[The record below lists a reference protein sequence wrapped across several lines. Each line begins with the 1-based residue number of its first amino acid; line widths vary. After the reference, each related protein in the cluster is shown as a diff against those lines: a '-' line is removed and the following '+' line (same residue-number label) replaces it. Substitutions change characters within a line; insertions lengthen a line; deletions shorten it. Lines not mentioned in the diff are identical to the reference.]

1 MYPSPPLD
9 GLWWLFVALLPLLF
23 LQRRLHQE
31 IMGVFL
37 LLTRNQGMSILMFS
51 LLFFPGVLLHEMS
64 HWLTAKLLGV
74 RTGKIWLIPER
85 MPDGNLRMGYVEA
98 APVDF
103 VRESLIGFA
112 PLLFGGVFVAYAG
125 LVQLKFHLLWGTLM
139 TVQFAALPE
148 TFSTLYAQADFWLWF
163 YLTFVVSATM
173 MPSESDRQGW
183 MPLILFVVTVF
194 GLALFVGAGPWL
206 AVNLAPGLN
215 NVLRAAAV
223 VFGISIAVHMVLL
236 VPAILAR
243 RGLSRLTG
251 LTVVAG

>member
-1 MYPSPPLD
+1 MPLSSLD
-9 GLWWLFVALLPLLF
+9 GLWWLLIALLPLLF

-31 IMGVFL
+31 TMGVFL
-37 LLTRNQGMSILMFS
+37 LLTRNQGMAMILFS

-74 RTGKIWLIPER
+74 RTGTIWLIPER
-85 MPDGNLRMGYVEA
+85 LPDGNLRMGYVEA
-98 APVDF
+98 ERVDF
-103 VRESLIGFA
+103 ARESLIGFA

-125 LVQLKFHLLWGTLM
+125 LVQLKFHLLWNTLM
-139 TVQFAALPE
+139 TVQLAALPE
-148 TFSTLYAQADFWLWF
+148 AFANLYAQADFWLWF

-183 MPLILFVVTVF
+183 MPLILFVVTVL
-194 GLALFVGAGPWL
+194 GVALFAGAGPWL
-206 AVNLAPGLN
+206 ATNLAPGLN

-223 VFGISIAVHMVLL
+223 VFGISIAVHVVLL
-236 VPAILAR
+236 VPATLAR
-243 RGLSRLTG
+243 RGLSKLTG